1 MYLRT
6 TNQEWIIPGV
16 ILQVWLRKPKRFCV
30 QTHHPWLRPTCP
42 TVGGFPGHRSTA
54 LCFVFPKR
62 QLFAAMYS
70 LDLEIDG
77 YKSVVSIEKTQE
89 TKEHHSMHPTLLV
102 LYAPALVSFILEA
115 SKTMKF
121 PNLCSDSSS
130 YARSHVIRL
139 AVSRQIDFGDLR
151 GSIRSSRW
159 SKPA

>member
-1 MYLRT
+1 MLFCKCDSESPSASVFKR
-6 TNQEWIIPGV
+6 IIHD
-16 ILQVWLRKPKRFCV
+16 C
-30 QTHHPWLRPTCP
+30 PTCP
-42 TVGGFPGHRSTA
+42 TVGSFPGHRSTA

-62 QLFAAMYS
+62 PAVWATYS

-77 YKSVVSIEKTQE
+77 YKCVVSIEKTQE

-115 SKTMKF
+115 SKTIKF

-159 SKPA
+159 SKTA